1 MDNKIDLASGAINVF
16 GEKIEVCSK
25 ETMTGYLRNG
35 SCETLDDDIGSHTV
49 CAKVTK
55 KFLEYSRDKG
65 NDLITP
71 RPELNFP
78 GLKDG
83 DKWCVCAARW
93 LEALNDNV
101 APPILIKSTNRLALE
116 VIDIDLLK
124 KHAIDLL

>member
-1 MDNKIDLASGAINVF
+1 MDNKIDLASGVINVF
-16 GEKIEVCSK
+16 GEKIEVCSE

-35 SCETLDDDIGSHTV
+35 SCETLDDDVGSHTV

-65 NDLITP
+65 NDLMTP
-71 RPELNFP
+71 RPELGFP

>member
-1 MDNKIDLASGAINVF
+1 MDNTIDLASGVINVF
-16 GEKIEVCSK
+16 GEKIEVCSE

-35 SCETLDDDIGSHTV
+35 SCETLDDDVGSHTV

-65 NDLITP
+65 NDLMTP
-71 RPELNFP
+71 RPELGFP